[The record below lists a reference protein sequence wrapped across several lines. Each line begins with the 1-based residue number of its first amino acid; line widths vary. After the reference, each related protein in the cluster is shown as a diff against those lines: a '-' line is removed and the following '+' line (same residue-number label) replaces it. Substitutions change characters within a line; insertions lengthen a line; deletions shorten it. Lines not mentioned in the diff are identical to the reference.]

1 VLDLAEAVRR
11 ALLRLP
17 RLSYL
22 SAVWYITQSMR
33 DLYAPAFDVQTTA
46 AVDRVLELLAQYTTR
61 LHDLDAPALPGL
73 ASAATVQRLEIQ
85 RILVDL
91 DPPAGQANVL
101 MVSLG
106 ILAELAEPGWSKGF
120 AAERI
125 FHPFIR
131 HPVDGV
137 DGITLSGPLRLAAVE
152 VSEGSAVAR
161 RLRHFESALPLID
174 RFAGRAGPFELSAL
188 SQSLG

>member
-1 VLDLAEAVRR
+1 
-11 ALLRLP
+11 
-17 RLSYL
+17 
-22 SAVWYITQSMR
+22 MR
-33 DLYAPAFDVQTTA
+33 DLYAPAFDAPTTA
-46 AVDRVLELLAQYTTR
+46 ALDRVLDLLEVYTTR
-61 LHDLDAPALPGL
+61 LHDCDAPALPGL
-73 ASAATVQRLEIQ
+73 ACAATAQRLEIQ
-85 RILVDL
+85 RLLVDL

-137 DGITLSGPLRLAAVE
+137 DGITASRPLRLAVVE

-161 RLRHFESALPLID
+161 RLRHFEAALPCID
-174 RFAGRAGPFELSAL
+174 RFAGRAGPFELSSL
-188 SQSLG
+188 PQSLG